1 MREPPLYPSDPIYP
15 RDHYGHDPYGRG
27 PAPPHPREPKPPR
40 QPRKK
45 RRKSLLLSLLGW
57 SFAAGVVV
65 FICAS
70 AAAGYLLWKTSQDL
84 PDYES
89 LSKYEP
95 PVMTRIHA
103 HNGALIA
110 EYARERRIFVPINT
124 IPKRVIAA
132 FLSAEDRRFYE
143 HGGVDFQGIARAVF
157 KIVEAKLSG
166 SDRRAEG
173 GSTITQQVAKNFLL
187 SSERS
192 MERKVKEAIL
202 AVRIERAYSKDKI
215 LELYLNEIY
224 FGIGAYGIA
233 AASLSYF
240 NKELQDLTIEEAAYL
255 AALPKGPNN
264 YHPFRREKQALIR
277 RNWIIGQMEE
287 NGYISS
293 EEAEAAKVKPLG
305 VNLRTTGAHIFAA
318 DYFAEEVRRTLLT
331 RFGEDKLYNGGL
343 SVRTTLDPR
352 LQQIARKSLMDGL
365 VTFDRTKGWRGPVT
379 KLDIAGDWGKALD
392 EVPRPHDIQPWRLG
406 VVLKVDAAKAIV
418 GLRPEKQQDGSLVG
432 EREAIELTLDE
443 VKWAKTKKGTPKAV
457 SDVVSPGDVV
467 YVAPKDPDNVAGV
480 WSLMQIPQVGGGI
493 VAMDPNTGRVL
504 AVVGGFSFAMSQFD
518 RAIQAKRQPG
528 SSFKPFVYA
537 AALDNGYKPTSI
549 ILDAPIEI
557 EQGPGQDIWKPE
569 NYEKEHSA
577 GPATLR
583 FGIES
588 SRNQMTVRLA
598 QDLGMPLIT
607 EYARRFGIYDDLLPV
622 LSMSLGAGETTLLRL
637 AAGYCAIA
645 NGGQQVRPTLIDR
658 IQDRWGHTVWRHDQR
673 VCENCKADDW
683 HNQEEPEIPD
693 DRVQIIDPHTA
704 YQMTSILEG
713 VIQRGTA
720 RSLKA
725 LERPLAGK
733 TGTTNQEKDAWF
745 MGYSPDLVVGVFMG
759 YDTPTPMGKGNT
771 GGKLAAP
778 VFGNFMKEALA
789 DQPASP
795 FRIPPGIK
803 LARVNLRTGLRAGEE
818 DPQSIMEAFKPDEEP
833 DDAYSVIGFTEQGGT
848 TGSSPQGAVD
858 DSFYEAPARPRPGYS
873 AGRGGLW

>member
-1 MREPPLYPSDPIYP
+1 MRDPLYPPEPIYP
-15 RDHYGHDPYGRG
+15 HE
-27 PAPPHPREPKPPR
+27 PPPPR
-40 QPRKK
+40 RRK
-45 RRKSLLLSLLGW
+45 RRKSLLLSFLGFG
-57 SFAAGVVV
+57 FAAAVVV
-65 FICAS
+65 FIAAS
-70 AAAGYLLWKTSQDL
+70 AAAGYMLWKTSQDL

-89 LSKYEP
+89 LAKYEP

-132 FLSAEDRRFYE
+132 FLSAEDKRFYE

-157 KIVEAKLSG
+157 KVVESKIQG
-166 SDRRAEG
+166 SDKRAEG

-192 MERKVKEAIL
+192 MERKLKEAIL
-202 AVRIERAYSKDKI
+202 AIRIERAYSKDKI

-240 NKELQDLTIEEAAYL
+240 DKELQDLSIEQVAYL

-277 RNWIIGQMEE
+277 RNWIIGQMQE
-287 NGYISS
+287 NGYITK
-293 EEAEAAKVKPLG
+293 EEAETAKTKPLG
-305 VNLRTTGAHIFAA
+305 VNLRQTGAHIFAA
-318 DYFAEEVRRTLLT
+318 DFFAEEVRRTLLT
-331 RFGEDKLYNGGL
+331 QFGEEKLYNGGL

-352 LQQIARKSLMDGL
+352 LQQAARRSLMDGL
-365 VTFDRTKGWRGPVT
+365 VQFDRTKGWRGPVT
-379 KLDIAGDWGKALD
+379 KLDISGDWGKLLD
-392 EVPRPHDIQPWRLG
+392 AVERPPDIQPWRLG
-406 VVLKVDAAKAIV
+406 VVLKVEAGKATV
-418 GLRPEKQQDGSLVG
+418 GLRPEKQQDGSLVDK
-432 EREAIELTLDE
+432 REAVEITFEE
-443 VKWAKTKKGTPKAV
+443 MKWAKSATKKVPPKAV
-457 SDVVSPGDVV
+457 TDVVGLGDVI
-467 YVAPKDPDNVAGV
+467 YVAPKNPENLGGV
-480 WSLMQIPQVGGGI
+480 WSLMQLPEIGGGI
-493 VAMDPNTGRVL
+493 VALDPNTGRVL
-504 AVVGGFSFAMSQFD
+504 AVVGGFSFAVSQFD

-577 GPATLR
+577 GPSTLR
-583 FGIES
+583 FGVEH

-598 QDLGMPLIT
+598 QDLGMPIIT
-607 EYARRFGIYDDLLPV
+607 DYAKRFGIYDDLLPV
-622 LSMSLGAGETTLLRL
+622 LSMSLGAGETTLLRI
-637 AAGYCAIA
+637 ATGYCTIA
-645 NGGQQVRPTLIDR
+645 NGGHQVRATLIDR
-658 IQDRWGHTVWRHDQR
+658 IQDRWGRTVWRHDQR
-673 VCENCKADDW
+673 VCEGCKVEAW
-683 HNQEEPEIPD
+683 NGQEEPEIPD
-693 DRVQIIDPHTA
+693 DRVQIMDPHTA
-704 YQMTSILEG
+704 YQMTSMLEG

-720 RSLKA
+720 TSLKA

-733 TGTTNQEKDAWF
+733 TGTTNEEKDAWF
-745 MGYSPDLVVGVFMG
+745 VGYTPDMVVGVFMG
-759 YDTPTPMGKGNT
+759 YDTPVPMGKGNT
-771 GGKLAAP
+771 GGKVAAP
-778 VFGNFMKEALA
+778 VFGNFVKEALA
-789 DQPASP
+789 DTPAAP

-818 DPQSIMEAFKPDEEP
+818 DPQSIMEAFKPGEEP
-833 DDAYSVIGFTEQGGT
+833 DDAYSVIGFTDQGT
-848 TGSSPQGAVD
+848 GAVQGRD
-858 DSFYEAPARPRPGYS
+858 DESSSDDYYQPPPRQSPSYGS
-873 AGRGGLW
+873 GRGGLW